1 VGLSMKLIIELT
13 NGVRDSCGDCECVS
27 ELIAGTSK
35 IELEREFNRRM
46 PDYYFV
52 EDEKCHILL

>member
-1 VGLSMKLIIELT
+1 MKLIIELT

-46 PDYYFV
+46 PNYYFV